1 MFRFWVDAYF
11 PWKDQEA
18 GLFEEDCSDWRC
30 EVERSHHLLPSH
42 GGCRRWHTSLGYLD
56 ARLERWRA
64 ACIDFVLDIFR
75 KFVSSA
81 CNTQKIPRG
90 NAFFN
95 NLGAL
100 LADLKQNT
108 AFSGYDYKASRAGSG
123 GAPTAYGQAN
133 CKQSLSQS
141 DCTACLSNLVGRI
154 WGICSNAIGARVQL
168 TDCFIRYEQYSF

>member
-1 MFRFWVDAYF
+1 MSSFGFALV
-11 PWKDQEA
+11 
-18 GLFEEDCSDWRC
+18 
-30 EVERSHHLLPSH
+30 VV
-42 GGCRRWHTSLGYLD
+42 
-56 ARLERWRA
+56 
-64 ACIDFVLDIFR
+64 VLVLVVGTASGTPNT

>member
-1 MFRFWVDAYF
+1 MAISSSFGFALLALV
-11 PWKDQEA
+11 
-18 GLFEEDCSDWRC
+18 L
-30 EVERSHHLLPSH
+30 VVVHVRSASGTPN
-42 GGCRRWHTSLGYLD
+42 TN
-56 ARLERWRA
+56 
-64 ACIDFVLDIFR
+64 
-75 KFVSSA
+75 FVSSA

-90 NAFFN
+90 NPFFN

>member
-1 MFRFWVDAYF
+1 MAISSSFGFALLALV
-11 PWKDQEA
+11 
-18 GLFEEDCSDWRC
+18 L
-30 EVERSHHLLPSH
+30 VVVHVRSASGTPN
-42 GGCRRWHTSLGYLD
+42 TN
-56 ARLERWRA
+56 
-64 ACIDFVLDIFR
+64 
-75 KFVSSA
+75 FVSSA

-90 NAFFN
+90 NPFFN

-123 GAPTAYGQAN
+123 GAPTA
-133 CKQSLSQS
+133 
-141 DCTACLSNLVGRI
+141 